1 MPVFFSLLAGVF
13 VMIGNAWAAGELLT
27 VEKALLLAEKKNPAI
42 AASQEREKQAR
53 ARLDQA
59 KAAEL
64 PTLAATILYQHSY
77 LEQKYPVYIGGNQ
90 VGFAQYGFQDT
101 YKAAL
106 KLSYLLYSGGAVQN
120 TVVSKKLALESVG
133 AESLRTRQ
141 AVANGVRK
149 TYYDL
154 HRARAKL
161 LVVEEALG
169 LAKEHLRQVEAFYR
183 NGVVA
188 KNEVLRVQVAVSD
201 AELNRIRANNAVDVA
216 WSALERAVGDRL
228 KAVFGLPPSETLVSP
243 VELPADPEKTA
254 IRQRPEMKALDSAMH
269 CALAMSRAAAASSGP
284 NVVLEGETYKVG
296 DSFFPEKMDDWRVSL
311 IANWAFFDGGES
323 RAKVREAKAAA
334 DELKYKIEDLKK
346 QIQLEVSVAILNYT
360 SSQQRLEVARSQ
372 VASAEEDY
380 RMALTRYA
388 SQLGTNIDV
397 LDARVA
403 LSNAKTQL
411 VEAIYDTLTSWSDL
425 NFAMGKETLN

>member
-161 LVVEEALG
+161 LVVEEALE

-201 AELNRIRANNAVDVA
+201 AEQIGRAHV
-216 WSALERAVGDRL
+216 
-228 KAVFGLPPSETLVSP
+228 
-243 VELPADPEKTA
+243 
-254 IRQRPEMKALDSAMH
+254 
-269 CALAMSRAAAASSGP
+269 
-284 NVVLEGETYKVG
+284 
-296 DSFFPEKMDDWRVSL
+296 
-311 IANWAFFDGGES
+311 
-323 RAKVREAKAAA
+323 
-334 DELKYKIEDLKK
+334 
-346 QIQLEVSVAILNYT
+346 
-360 SSQQRLEVARSQ
+360 
-372 VASAEEDY
+372 
-380 RMALTRYA
+380 
-388 SQLGTNIDV
+388 
-397 LDARVA
+397 
-403 LSNAKTQL
+403 
-411 VEAIYDTLTSWSDL
+411 
-425 NFAMGKETLN
+425 